1 MSDLNKSS
9 SDSASITERIAHLC
23 PPAGAYYRLLF
34 ARGPVDSIYYPAQS
48 QKPLSCKKPHTPQ
61 YPSAP
66 PGTYLVEFYDDE
78 LHVIP
83 PGPQGPPSATIS
95 YGGAFDAPPQSVALS
110 TATRSQPTQN
120 SPAPTAKSSKE
131 KLEDTKNQ
139 VAEAKLQMDNELRL
153 EGILSHQA
161 LHQHFRSMADSLED
175 LRQVIMQL
183 GKQDLIEQ
191 LKMQRLI
198 SEQSRQSLES
208 QLQATD
214 LIHERMKNLEPKK
227 PIADLTALSTTLL
240 QSVTGIWTASLSR
253 ASQKNK
259 GKKGKKGKN
268 KDKNQ
273 GNSPP
278 KTAQPAAAH
287 SPTQT
292 AAPAEP
298 MTEQQGDELMKAL
311 LESSTQLTQAA
322 EDPEVAAKIVARLQ
336 GLMGKQASEP
346 SPDTASGKTQAED
359 VTEPDEAD
367 EPYVQELP
375 PKEKLAWMM
384 LDRCRLQEKLLV
396 SELKGANRSLLHA
409 KDDEE
414 RERWRVEV
422 ENKTL
427 ALIAC
432 RREARKYLGKS
443 KLPPNIAAF
452 ADAKSASEAKPAAE
466 AKPSQAGSPPAEA
479 APAAGQSTSV
489 PAGET

>member
-1 MSDLNKSS
+1 MSEINKPI

-34 ARGPVDSIYYPAQS
+34 ARGPADSIYYPAQS

-95 YGGAFDAPPQSVALS
+95 YGGASDAPPQSVALS
-110 TATRSQPTQN
+110 TTARNQPPQTP
-120 SPAPTAKSSKE
+120 PAPNAKGSKE

-183 GKQDLIEQ
+183 GKQDLVEQ

-227 PIADLTALSTTLL
+227 PIADLTALGSTLL
-240 QSVTGIWTASLSR
+240 
-253 ASQKNK
+253 
-259 GKKGKKGKN
+259 
-268 KDKNQ
+268 
-273 GNSPP
+273 
-278 KTAQPAAAH
+278 
-287 SPTQT
+287 
-292 AAPAEP
+292 
-298 MTEQQGDELMKAL
+298 
-311 LESSTQLTQAA
+311 
-322 EDPEVAAKIVARLQ
+322 
-336 GLMGKQASEP
+336 
-346 SPDTASGKTQAED
+346 
-359 VTEPDEAD
+359 
-367 EPYVQELP
+367 
-375 PKEKLAWMM
+375 
-384 LDRCRLQEKLLV
+384 
-396 SELKGANRSLLHA
+396 
-409 KDDEE
+409 
-414 RERWRVEV
+414 
-422 ENKTL
+422 
-427 ALIAC
+427 
-432 RREARKYLGKS
+432 
-443 KLPPNIAAF
+443 
-452 ADAKSASEAKPAAE
+452 
-466 AKPSQAGSPPAEA
+466 
-479 APAAGQSTSV
+479 
-489 PAGET
+489 

>member
-1 MSDLNKSS
+1 
-9 SDSASITERIAHLC
+9 
-23 PPAGAYYRLLF
+23 
-34 ARGPVDSIYYPAQS
+34 
-48 QKPLSCKKPHTPQ
+48 
-61 YPSAP
+61 
-66 PGTYLVEFYDDE
+66 
-78 LHVIP
+78 
-83 PGPQGPPSATIS
+83 
-95 YGGAFDAPPQSVALS
+95 
-110 TATRSQPTQN
+110 
-120 SPAPTAKSSKE
+120 
-131 KLEDTKNQ
+131 
-139 VAEAKLQMDNELRL
+139 MDNELRL
-153 EGILSHQA
+153 EGTLSHQA
-161 LHQHFRSMADSLED
+161 LHQHFRSMAESLED

-227 PIADLTALSTTLL
+227 PIADLTALGTTLL
-240 QSVTGIWTASLSR
+240 QSVTGIWTASRSR
-253 ASQKNK
+253 ASQQ
-259 GKKGKKGKN
+259 GKGKKGKN
-268 KDKNQ
+268 KDKNK
-273 GNSPP
+273 GNSMP
-278 KTAQPAAAH
+278 KTERPTPAQ

-298 MTEQQGDELMKAL
+298 MTEQQGDELIKAL
-311 LESSTQLTQAA
+311 LESSAQLTQAA

-346 SPDTASGKTQAED
+346 SLDTASEKPQAED
-359 VTEPDEAD
+359 AAEPDEAD

-452 ADAKSASEAKPAAE
+452 ADAKSASDAEPAAE
-466 AKPSQAGSPPAEA
+466 AKASQAGSPPTEA
-479 APAAGQSTSV
+479 ATAADKPTSIS
-489 PAGET
+489 AGET